1 MSSFSMLLQGL
12 RADDP
17 ALRLD
22 TLLRLEKT
30 VFTSEQAQEL
40 AKIAELESDPAVRLF
55 LEWALQREK
64 AGKPAELKEIENIVN
79 AGQPDWVRIFF
90 EIYRYPRPREL
101 LDIVRR
107 IDAAK
112 IPDGLFP
119 MLVRFFAEHG
129 TNQDTALLEK
139 ASKSKEIGVLT
150 WAVEG
155 LSRLAPQLLRQ
166 RLIELLCSS
175 SPGIRSKAVRLLFK
189 FYPDE
194 ALRHFNAMMNSE
206 EPAERRAA
214 MADAFLLPW
223 SQVKKVVLRRL
234 YQEKDEYLINLAGNL
249 LITNPDAEA
258 AVNFAAIIV
267 QRRAENDPVFR
278 QIFSR
283 QLEFLS
289 RAGLIDKS
297 GKDLEENLLDRARKK
312 LIEHLKTD
320 SSAFDEK
327 SKELLKFGISLNLVK
342 AGKHD
347 FLSASPA
354 IEKEFV
360 QFSLPLKLGI
370 IERRIEFSVPMTAQW
385 LKNLLASPGET
396 EVYVAAIKGLA
407 ALEPEFLLPHLSR
420 LLRHSDSRVQIA
432 ALSALARLD
441 PGRAEKLLDQYLF
454 ATGAERR
461 IAGYKILVLLEKSF
475 VEPVFVRAFSRETDE
490 KVLEAAASLFL
501 KEPEQWLIDSLVGV
515 CNSIVHR
522 QLLRRLCDQYG
533 LVFRESATSEMEA
546 NLRLENVQIA
556 RLAEEEIAAAVVEKS
571 DDLPSGLVEEF
582 NSASELEKLQ
592 ILDRLG
598 REGRLKSSEIQA
610 FSRVEFGDLVNFAV
624 KVCQR
629 QIEMVNDRAHSPIS
643 LLKDYLKIDKPDFV
657 GISAAM
663 ALVSGRSARI
673 SAELLLETGWKTW
686 PEVTLPFVLGYVRKT
701 GNPEFSR
708 QITQYLQSP
717 DPVIKYFAI
726 DCLDAIN
733 PEDLRPQLAAL
744 LAEPDLNLH
753 LRAVRALAKWDKPE
767 ALNFFAAALGSNRP
781 GEAAAALAGGTF
793 YDFSDI
799 SSTLIEFVSRSDDQ
813 KLIESA
819 CRLILINPDRG
830 ILKSLFLIA
839 ERSKGQKRVL
849 LEKIVAQL
857 ADAVCACGLAKCS
870 PAALKQDLADEL
882 NRIRQKEAEL
892 AKMASS
898 SRQEALDTLE
908 KWAFSKN
915 HSERMLAVSSL
926 RLIDFASVRP
936 LLLSM
941 LEKESDNRVFAG
953 LSEFVLENLDQT
965 LLEDVCERLVDGKDN
980 LLAALFKKAVLNYA
994 SRVGIDEVLLLGAIN
1009 EAVRS
1014 RKCKAADPPDYS
1026 IKRVRK
1032 IREEKSL
1039 PAKSIDLKPE
1049 HKIILAAVPLVI
1061 LAFAVVFNLMFKTG
1075 KSSSGKIEAPSRPVS
1090 HDAQRFNRWKD
1101 KLETGQER
1109 IIFGRV
1115 ILRTDKQLVVNST
1128 VLKKT
1133 IYVDYATQAP
1143 PLSENSHFS
1152 GKVRIESMNS
1162 EKIRATYLSDK

>member
-1 MSSFSMLLQGL
+1 MSSFALLLQGL
-12 RADDP
+12 RTDDP

-22 TLLRLEKT
+22 ALLRLEKT
-30 VFTSEQAQEL
+30 GFSSEQAKEL
-40 AKIAELESDPAVRLF
+40 AKIAELESDPAIRLF
-55 LEWALQREK
+55 LEWAMQREK
-64 AGKPAELKEIENIVN
+64 AGKPADAPEIEKLVT
-79 AGQPDWVRIFF
+79 ADPPDWVRIFF
-90 EIYRYPRPREL
+90 EIYRYSRPREL
-101 LDIVRR
+101 LEIVRK
-107 IDAAK
+107 IEDEK
-112 IPDGLFP
+112 IPDGLLP

-129 TNQDTALLEK
+129 TKQDTALLEK
-139 ASKSKEIGVLT
+139 ASKSKEIAVLT

-206 EPAERRAA
+206 ETAERRAA

-223 SQVKKVVLRRL
+223 PQVKKVVLRRL
-234 YQEKDEYLINLAGNL
+234 YQEKDDYLINLAGNL
-249 LITNPDAEA
+249 LITNPDADA

-297 GKDLEENLLDRARKK
+297 SKDLEENLLDRARKK

-320 SSAFDEK
+320 STAVDEK
-327 SKELLKFGISLNLVK
+327 SKELLKFGISLNLVN
-342 AGKHD
+342 AGKHE
-347 FLSASPA
+347 FLSAFPA

-360 QFSLPLKLGI
+360 GFSLPLKLGI
-370 IERRIEFSVPMTAQW
+370 IEKRLEFAVPTTADW

-396 EVYVAAIKGLA
+396 EIYVAAIKGLA
-407 ALEPEFLLPHLSR
+407 VLEPEFLQPHLSR

-454 ATGAERR
+454 ATGPERR
-461 IAGYKILVLLEKSF
+461 VAGYKILALLEKSF
-475 VEPVFVRAFSRETDE
+475 VEPVFIRAFSRETDE
-490 KVLEAAASLFL
+490 MVLEAAASIFL
-501 KEPEQWLIDSLVGV
+501 KDPEQSLIDSLLNV
-515 CNSIVHR
+515 CCVEAHR
-522 QLLRRLCDQYG
+522 QLLRRLCSQYG
-533 LVFRESATSEMEA
+533 LVFRESETSGMEA
-546 NLRLENVQIA
+546 DLRLENVQIA
-556 RLAEEEIAAAVVEKS
+556 RIAGEEISVDAGEKS
-571 DDLPSGLVEEF
+571 DELPADLIKEF
-582 NSASELEKLQ
+582 SSATELEKLL

-598 REGRLKSSEIQA
+598 RESRLKPSDMHVFKQLES
-610 FSRVEFGDLVNFAV
+610 GDLVNFAV

-629 QIEMVNDRAHSPIS
+629 EIEMANNRANSPVS
-643 LLKDYLKIDKPDFV
+643 LLKDYLKCENPDFV
-657 GISAAM
+657 EVSAAM
-663 ALVSGRSARI
+663 ALISGRSARI
-673 SAELLLETGWKTW
+673 SAELLLEVGWKTW
-686 PEVTLPFVLGYVRKT
+686 PEVTLPFVLSYIRKT

-717 DPVIKYFAI
+717 NPVVKFFAI
-726 DCLDAIN
+726 DCLDTIN
-733 PEDLRPQLAAL
+733 PEDLRPQLASL

-753 LRAVRALAKWDKPE
+753 LRAVRVLAKWDKPE
-767 ALNFFAAALGSNRP
+767 ALSFFAAALGSNQS
-781 GEAAAALAGGTF
+781 GEAAAALAGGIF

-799 SSTLIEFVSRSDDQ
+799 SSTLIEFVSRSEDL
-813 KLIESA
+813 KLIELA

-830 ILKSLFLIA
+830 IFKSLFLIA
-839 ERSKGQKRVL
+839 ERSQGQKRAL
-849 LEKIVAQL
+849 LDQIVAQL

-870 PAALKQDLADEL
+870 PAVLKQDLVDEL
-882 NRIRQKEAEL
+882 NRIRQKEADL
-892 AKMASS
+892 ARMASS

-915 HSERMLAVSSL
+915 HSERLLAVSSL
-926 RLIDFASVRP
+926 RLIDFASIRP

-941 LEKESDNRVFAG
+941 LEKESDSKIFAG
-953 LSEFVLENLDQT
+953 LSDFVIDNLDQT
-965 LLEDVCERLVDGKDN
+965 LLEDICERLVDGKDN
-980 LLAALFKKAVLNYA
+980 LLAALFKKAAFNYA
-994 SRVGIDEVLLLGAIN
+994 FRSGIDEVLLLGAIN

-1014 RKCKAADPPDYS
+1014 RRCKAANPPDYS
-1026 IKRVRK
+1026 IKRVKK
-1032 IREEKSL
+1032 IREEKTL

-1049 HKIILAAVPLVI
+1049 HKIILAAVPIVI
-1061 LAFAVVFNLMFKTG
+1061 LAFAVIFNLLFKTG
-1075 KSSSGKIEAPSRPVS
+1075 KAIPDKIDAPSRPAS
-1090 HDAQRFNRWKD
+1090 HDAQRFSRWKD

-1115 ILRTDKQLVVNST
+1115 ILRSDKQLVVNST

-1133 IYVDYATQAP
+1133 IYVDYANGAP
-1143 PLSENSHFS
+1143 QLSENSHFS